1 MGTKRISAKFT
12 IIAALTVVITI
23 LHYGALHGH
32 LGLHILHR
40 ELYFIPILL
49 ASFWFGLKVG
59 LTTAVVVSLIY
70 APHVFVYDDPHGTL
84 LTVTSQILV
93 FNLVAIILGWLTDR
107 QRRQQRAILETEN
120 LALLGRA
127 AVAIGY
133 EMKDIV
139 GALKRTPHHHHQEK
153 GLQCT
158 ECERDF
164 EQEMARLEGVV
175 DTLSSF
181 APPER
186 VAMLSTDLNKIISER
201 IEHHQASARRSEVTL
216 EAHLD
221 KRGCPTQINAEMT
234 GRVLNNLIQNAIEA
248 SNPGQTVLVR
258 SNRGGLECRV
268 EVQDQGPGIR
278 PEHLSK
284 MFVPFF
290 TTKVNGT
297 GLGLAACKKIMRD
310 LGGDVQVTSTGVE
323 GSTFTLTIPR
333 EQKA

>member
-1 MGTKRISAKFT
+1 MVTKRKTAKIT

-23 LHYGALHGH
+23 LHYGAIQGH

-59 LTTAVVVSLIY
+59 IATAVVISLIY
-70 APHVFVYDDPHGTL
+70 APHVFVYDDPHGTI
-84 LTVTSQILV
+84 LTVISQVLM
-93 FNLVAIILGWLTDR
+93 FNLVAIVLGWLADR
-107 QRRQQRAILETEN
+107 QRRQQQEMLEAEN
-120 LALLGRA
+120 LTLLGQA

-139 GALKRTPHHHHQEK
+139 GALKRAAYRREQ
-153 GLQCT
+153 GLQST
-158 ECERDF
+158 EFGRDF
-164 EQEMARLEGVV
+164 EQELGRLEGVV

-186 VAMLSTDLNKIISER
+186 VLMLSTDLNKIISER
-201 IEHHQASARRSEVTL
+201 VEHHQARARNSEVSL
-216 EAHLD
+216 EADLD
-221 KRGCPTQINAEMT
+221 ERGCPTQVNAEMI

-248 SNPGQTVLVR
+248 SDPGQTVFIR

-268 EVQDQGPGIR
+268 AVQDQGPGIR
-278 PEHLSK
+278 PEHLPK

-290 TTKVNGT
+290 TTKENGT

-310 LGGDVQVTSTGVE
+310 LGGDIRVTSTGVE
-323 GSTFTLTIPR
+323 GCTFTLTIPR
-333 EQKA
+333 EKEI

>member
-1 MGTKRISAKFT
+1 MDTKRKTAKIT
-12 IIAALTVVITI
+12 IITALTVVITI
-23 LHYGALHGH
+23 LHYGAIHGH

-59 LTTAVVVSLIY
+59 LTTAVVISLIY
-70 APHVFVYDDPHGTL
+70 APQVFVHNDPHGTS
-84 LTVTSQILV
+84 LTLISQVLV
-93 FNLVAIILGWLTDR
+93 FNLVAIVLGWLADR
-107 QRRQQRAILETEN
+107 QRRQQQEMLEAEN
-120 LALLGRA
+120 LTLLGQA

-139 GALKRTPHHHHQEK
+139 GALKRTAHHQKK
-153 GLQCT
+153 GLQST
-158 ECERDF
+158 EFDRDY
-164 EQEMARLEGVV
+164 EKELGRLENIV

-181 APPER
+181 ASTER
-186 VAMLSTDLNKIISER
+186 IEMLSTDLNKIISER
-201 IEHHQASARRSEVTL
+201 IEHYQASARKNEVTL
-216 EAHLD
+216 EAQLD
-221 KRGCPTQINAEMT
+221 ELGCPTQINAEMI

-248 SNPGQTVLVR
+248 SDPGQTVLVK
-258 SNRGGLECRV
+258 SYRGGLECRV

-290 TTKVNGT
+290 TTKANGT

-310 LGGDVQVTSTGVE
+310 LGGDIQVTSTGVE

-333 EQKA
+333 EKEV

>member
-1 MGTKRISAKFT
+1 MDTKRRTVKIT
-12 IIAALTVVITI
+12 LITVLTVVITI
-23 LHYGALHGH
+23 LHYGSIHGH

-59 LTTAVVVSLIY
+59 LTTAVAISLIY
-70 APHVFVYDDPHGTL
+70 APHVFVYNGPHGTL
-84 LTVTSQILV
+84 LTVISQVLV
-93 FNLVAIILGWLTDR
+93 FNLVAIVLGWLADR
-107 QRRQQRAILETEN
+107 QRRQQQEMLEAEN
-120 LALLGRA
+120 LTLLGQA

-139 GALKRTPHHHHQEK
+139 GALKRTAHHQEE
-153 GLQCT
+153 GLQST
-158 ECERDF
+158 ECERDY
-164 EQEMARLEGVV
+164 EQEMARLERVV

-181 APPER
+181 APPEH
-186 VAMLSTDLNKIISER
+186 VVKLSTDLNKIISER
-201 IEHHQASARRSEVTL
+201 IEYHQPSARRNEVTL

-221 KRGCPTQINAEMT
+221 ERGCPTQINAEMI

-248 SNPGQTVLVR
+248 SDPGQTILVR

-290 TTKVNGT
+290 TTKENGT

-310 LGGDVQVTSTGVE
+310 LGGDIQITSTGVE

-333 EQKA
+333 EQKI